1 MPNKDFTRHT
11 PSVAPSKVLSYGR
24 LRYIAAYT
32 NDPFPVRD
40 WPLAPEAKNLI
51 LRTHSTLFHAG
62 VKEARTYA
70 GLPPREQFEQTKAE
84 LWDSGAIDCL
94 REHGVALIYYLAA
107 TRIRGD
113 EAKRTDFYDFYDH
126 RWEEYEDYFGPKPA
140 DPTEWARVI
149 SNGQPAI
156 YTTKSTPREH
166 GICINKPG
174 VRDYI
179 KGAVHI
185 ALDLGA
191 QGIFLDDSPIFCYCE
206 YCDAK
211 FREHLRQ
218 KFSPAQLKEIFGV
231 ENLEEVVSS
240 KFVEERL
247 AQMEN
252 PLFVEWRRYRAQNYV
267 EYLTEIRDY
276 GRSLDP
282 NFILTDNA
290 CTWEG
295 EPYRQ
300 YDFAVG
306 PLEEWMKA
314 LDLMFIEAMQYG
326 NPKGSRSYKETNS
339 WLLKYCQAAS
349 RGKPISH
356 LTNMGTLKHIP
367 AYEPLVKLGIAEC
380 HAHGAAFIYI
390 PRWNGWKPEEVD
402 ARTAPLMA
410 GIEKY
415 NNFLAQNESLFLGAE
430 SYANVAVLCSLQQAY
445 GKQMSYPMAISRML
459 SDEQIPHLMLVDEDL
474 ETGEKL
480 SRFDVLLIPEAPMMS
495 DRQIETVERFVEN
508 GGGVVIIGQTAWYDE
523 YGRLRRE
530 CLGFHKLLR
539 DMEPWGH
546 IDRSIDP
553 AVGVNTI
560 RKGTYGKGR
569 VVYIPRD
576 AYISLPSTGRDAV
589 VLFKDMASVT
599 ADKMSGINVVFK
611 EIVEWAAGG
620 RLSGYCSADSSVEYS
635 LMYQPKHNRVLVH
648 LVNYKVDGDGT
659 VIEEENIRVKAAMPN
674 RKKPVSVQL
683 ISPDFEE
690 RLKLDF
696 TETQKGDLRFV
707 EFVVPRL
714 VIYDVAVVAYR

>member
-1 MPNKDFTRHT
+1 MPDTKHT
-11 PSVAPSKVLSYGR
+11 PSVAPSKVLAYGR
-24 LRYIAAYT
+24 LRYNAAYT
-32 NDPFPVRD
+32 NDPCAVRN
-40 WPLAPEAKNLI
+40 WALAPEEKNLI
-51 LRTHSTLFHAG
+51 FRTHSTLLHAS
-62 VKEARTYA
+62 VKEGYACA
-70 GLPPREQFEQTKAE
+70 GLPPREQFEQAKAE
-84 LWDSGAIDCL
+84 LWNSGAMDRL

-113 EAKRTDFYDFYDH
+113 EVKRTDFYDFYDH
-126 RWEEYEDYFGPKPA
+126 RWKEYEDYFGPRPA

-156 YTTKSTPREH
+156 YTTASSPREH
-166 GICINKPG
+166 GICINKPR

-179 KGAVHI
+179 KGAVRI

-191 QGIFLDDSPIFCYCE
+191 QGIFFDDSPIFCYCE

-211 FREHLRQ
+211 FREHLKG
-218 KFSPAQLKEIFGV
+218 KFSPAQIKEIFGV
-231 ENLEEVVSS
+231 DALDTVISS
-240 KFVEERL
+240 KFVEERIGR
-247 AQMEN
+247 MEN

-276 GRSLDP
+276 GRGLDP

-314 LDLMFIEAMQYG
+314 LDLMFIEAIQYG
-326 NPKGSRSYKETNS
+326 NPKGNRSYKASNS
-339 WLLKYCQAAS
+339 WLLKYCQAAG

-367 AYEPLVKLGIAEC
+367 AYTPLVELGIAEC

-402 ARTAPLMA
+402 AHTAPLMA

-415 NNFLAQNESLFLGAE
+415 NEFLALNESLFLGAE
-430 SYANVAVLCSLQQAY
+430 PYANVAVLCSLQQAY

-459 SDEQIPHLMLVDEDL
+459 SDEQVPHRMLVDEDL
-474 ETGEKL
+474 ETDEKL
-480 SRFDVLLIPEAPMMS
+480 SRFDALLIPEAPMMS

-508 GGGVVIIGQTAWYDE
+508 GGGLILLGQTAWYDE
-523 YGRLRRE
+523 FGRLRRE
-530 CLGFHKLLR
+530 RLGFHKLLQ

-546 IDRSIDP
+546 IDRGIDP
-553 AVGVNTI
+553 AVGVNTT

-576 AYISLPSTGRDAV
+576 AYVSFPSTGRDAV
-589 VLFKDMASVT
+589 VLFKDMASIT

-611 EIVEWAAGG
+611 EVVQWAAGG
-620 RLSGYCSADSSVEYS
+620 RFSGTCSADSSVEYS
-635 LMYQPKHNRVLVH
+635 LMHQPKHNRVLVH

-659 VIEEENIRVKAAMPN
+659 VIEEEHIRVKAAMPDGT
-674 RKKPVSVQL
+674 RPVSVQL

-690 RLKLDF
+690 RLTLDF
-696 TETQKGDLRFV
+696 TETQEGDLRFV
-707 EFVVPRL
+707 EFVAPRL
-714 VIYDVAVVAYR
+714 VIYDVAVIACS

>member
-1 MPNKDFTRHT
+1 MPNKDFTKQT

-32 NDPFPVRD
+32 NDPFPARN
-40 WPLAPEAKNLI
+40 WSLAPEEENLL
-51 LRTHSTLFHAG
+51 LRTHSTLFHAS
-62 VKEARTYA
+62 VKEGYACA
-70 GLPPREQFEQTKAE
+70 GLPSREQFEQAKAE
-84 LWDSGAIDCL
+84 LWDSGAIDRL
-94 REHGVALIYYLAA
+94 RKHGVALIYYLAA

-113 EAKRTDFYDFYDH
+113 EAKRTEFYNFYDH

-140 DPTEWARVI
+140 DPTAWARVI

-156 YTTKSTPREH
+156 YTTESTPREH
-166 GICINKPG
+166 GICINKPR

-185 ALDLGA
+185 AVDLGA
-191 QGIFLDDSPIFCYCE
+191 QGIFFDDSPIFCYCE

-211 FREHLRQ
+211 FRKHLGR

-231 ENLEEVVSS
+231 DDLDEVVSAR
-240 KFVEERL
+240 FVNQRL
-247 AQMEN
+247 VQMEN

-267 EYLTEIRDY
+267 EYLAEIRDY
-276 GRSLDP
+276 GRSLDS
-282 NFILTDNA
+282 NFILTDNS

-300 YDFAVG
+300 YDFAMG
-306 PLEEWMKA
+306 PLEEWMKV

-326 NPKGSRSYKETNS
+326 NPKGNRSYKETNS
-339 WLLKYCQAAS
+339 SLLKYCQAAC

-367 AYEPLVKLGIAEC
+367 AYEPLVELGIAEC
-380 HAHGAAFIYI
+380 HAHGAAFICI

-402 ARTAPLMA
+402 VHTAPLMA

-415 NNFLAQNESLFLGAE
+415 NRFLARNESLFIGAE

-459 SDEQIPHLMLVDEDL
+459 SDEQIPHLILVDEDL

-480 SRFDVLLIPEAPMMS
+480 SRFDALLIPEAPMMS
-495 DRQIETVERFVEN
+495 DRQIETVEWFAEK
-508 GGGVVIIGQTAWYDE
+508 GGGVVIFGQTAWYDE

-530 CLGFHKLLR
+530 RLGFHKLLQ

-546 IDRSIDP
+546 IDVSIDP
-553 AVGVNTI
+553 AVGINTT
-560 RKGTYGKGR
+560 RKGRYGGGR

-576 AYISLPSTGRDAV
+576 AYVGFPSTGREAV
-589 VLFKDMASVT
+589 VLFKDMASIT
-599 ADKMSGINVVFK
+599 ADRMSGINVVFE

-620 RLSGYCSADSSVEYS
+620 RLSGYCSADSSVEYT
-635 LMYQPKHNRVLVH
+635 LMHHPQNRQVLVH
-648 LVNYKVDGDGT
+648 LVNYKVDVDGT
-659 VIEEENIRVKAAMPN
+659 VVEEKDIRLKAAMPDG
-674 RKKPVSVQL
+674 KKPVSVQL

-690 RLKLDF
+690 QSILDF
-696 TETQKGDLRFV
+696 TETQEGNLWFV
-707 EFVVPRL
+707 EFVIPRL
-714 VIYDVAVVAYR
+714 VIYDVVAIEVE